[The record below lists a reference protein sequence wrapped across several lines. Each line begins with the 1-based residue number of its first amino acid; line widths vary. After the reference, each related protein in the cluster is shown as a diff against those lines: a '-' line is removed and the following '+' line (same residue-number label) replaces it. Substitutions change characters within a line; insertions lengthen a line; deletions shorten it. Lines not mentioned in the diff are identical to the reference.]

1 MIRKAL
7 LFRNLVDNIPKNIGL
22 YSVGILFLVMF
33 GYTFDVLATVLGLIA
48 FIISYSSIY
57 IINDLFD
64 IAEDKGI
71 PEKHM
76 RKPLTQGLVEKSE
89 AVTISLVLLL
99 VGLSLSFILNFM
111 FFGFLSTLI
120 LVNALYSVPIASL
133 SARQTISDGSRQQN
147 QEYDYGRPTSFKHS
161 ILGLPLV
168 LVMQFLKML
177 LPWTITTQLAQFPFL
192 FALGFSLVYVVLF
205 KGYKKNQTVGESV
218 VRELLLFGLAT
229 IVFILSM
236 LIHPKPIFQAS
247 IVLYLVAGMALFRN
261 FRLIDKRVIIL
272 SPVYIGLGLVFL
284 IILIH
289 IETMT

>member
-33 GYTFDVLATVLGLIA
+33 GYTFDALATVFGLIA
-48 FIISYSSIY
+48 FIISYSSVY

-64 IAEDKGI
+64 IAEDKAI

-76 RKPLTQGLVEKSE
+76 RKPLTQGLVEESE
-89 AVTISLVLLL
+89 ATTIFLVLLL
-99 VGLSLSFILNFM
+99 MGLFLSFILNFV
-111 FFGFLSTLI
+111 FFGFTLILI
-120 LVNALYSVPIASL
+120 LVNVFYSVPIASL
-133 SARQTISDGSRQQN
+133 SAKQSIPDGFHQQN
-147 QEYDYGRPTSFKHS
+147 QEFDYGRPTSFKHS
-161 ILGLPLV
+161 ILGLPLI

-177 LPWTITTQLAQFPFL
+177 LPWTITAQLAQFPFL

-218 VRELLLFGLAT
+218 VQELPLFGLGT
-229 IVFILSM
+229 IVFVLSM
-236 LIHPKPIFQAS
+236 LIHPKPVLQVS
-247 IVLYLVAGMALFRN
+247 IVLYLIAGISLCRN
-261 FRLIDKRVIIL
+261 FRLIDKWVIIL

-284 IILIH
+284 SILTY
-289 IETMT
+289 IESMT